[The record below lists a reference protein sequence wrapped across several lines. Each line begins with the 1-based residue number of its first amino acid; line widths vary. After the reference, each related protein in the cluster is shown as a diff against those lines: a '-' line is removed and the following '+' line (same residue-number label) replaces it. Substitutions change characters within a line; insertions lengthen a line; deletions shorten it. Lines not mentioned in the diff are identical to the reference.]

1 MIFSGWN
8 RWGRSPL
15 IPFSFMG
22 WCGMP
27 RAVMLSKSQ
36 GNGVDPLDII
46 EKYGA
51 DALRFSLLHRQ
62 RARQRYALFR

>member
-1 MIFSGWN
+1 
-8 RWGRSPL
+8 
-15 IPFSFMG
+15 MG